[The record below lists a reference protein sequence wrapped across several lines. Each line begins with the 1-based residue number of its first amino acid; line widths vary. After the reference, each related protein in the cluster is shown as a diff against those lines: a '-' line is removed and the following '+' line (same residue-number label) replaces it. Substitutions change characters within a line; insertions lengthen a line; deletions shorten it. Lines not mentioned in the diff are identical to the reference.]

1 MATKATNSSK
11 TARANGSK
19 ASGAGA
25 RRNGTKT
32 TAAPDPHREA
42 WTALCRAH
50 AGVAGRLQ
58 EALTDAG
65 LPPLAWYEVLDAVA
79 GAHDQRLKMGDIA
92 SALVIS
98 RGGLT
103 KLVDRLVKAG
113 LLERAFCAEDRRVSY
128 AVLTPSGREMFA
140 EMQPI
145 VIGELRAAFTK
156 SLSARQAATLRDSL
170 TKINVTTCSA

>member
-1 MATKATNSSK
+1 MAAKTSSE
-11 TARANGSK
+11 
-19 ASGAGA
+19 AGA
-25 RRNGTKT
+25 RRNGAK
-32 TAAPDPHREA
+32 ASPSADPHREA

-50 AGVAGRLQ
+50 AGVTGRLQ

-65 LPPLAWYEVLDAVA
+65 LPPLAWYEVLDTVA
-79 GAHDQRLKMGDIA
+79 GAHDQRLKLGDIA

-128 AVLTPSGREMFA
+128 AVLTPSGREVLA
-140 EMQPI
+140 EMRPI

-156 SLSARQAATLRDSL
+156 SLSARQAAALRDSL

>member
-1 MATKATNSSK
+1 MATKAAGAEAN
-11 TARANGSK
+11 RRNGSK
-19 ASGAGA
+19 A
-25 RRNGTKT
+25 NPT
-32 TAAPDPHREA
+32 PDPRGEA

-65 LPPLAWYEVLDAVA
+65 LPPLAWYEVLDVVA
-79 GAHDQRLKMGDIA
+79 GAPDRQLKMGEIA

-113 LLERAFCAEDRRVSY
+113 LLERVFCETDRRVSY
-128 AVLTPSGREMFA
+128 AALTPSGQEVFA

-145 VIGELRAAFTK
+145 VIGELRAAFTQ
-156 SLSARQAATLRDSL
+156 SLSARQAAALRDAL
-170 TKINVTTCSA
+170 VKVNVTTCST